1 MEWLKAHGGKLATG
15 LLAVV
20 SAANT
25 YDPGTVSNLF
35 DSDTAKRW
43 AVFVLSCVA
52 FGHNLLV
59 KPAAAPDTLP
69 PPAQGG
75 K

>member
-15 LLAVV
+15 LLAVL

-35 DSDTAKRW
+35 ESDNAKRW
-43 AVFVLSCVA
+43 AAFVLSCLA
-52 FGHNLLV
+52 FGHNMLV
-59 KPAAAPDTLP
+59 KSSGPDPLP